1 MENVIR
7 KIKETN
13 TLERVKTHGLHFYS
27 PVDDPLAGICLGDG
41 KMGCLIWPGK
51 DKLSIAVNHTDLWD
65 LADTTEI
72 KNWDLSEEENSN
84 SLNHAGRLEIRFP
97 SPVFENIY
105 QKDYEADLSLENAT
119 YSLKSETPFSKIS
132 ASAYSDS
139 ESGVTVLKLNGLF
152 EEETGIDINLKN
164 WGSRTF
170 AHWYAQIRRNID
182 KGLNGTSAKAND
194 KGIYLLRKFSNK
206 FFCVGVYID
215 SESETNNTVINSHF
229 AQSKIKPE
237 KEISFTLYLTVAIES
252 SAESAF
258 ETAYIR
264 ICRAAENESSIH
276 SRHIAYWKSFWEK
289 TDIKI
294 DNSYYEA
301 LWYLNAYY
309 GNSEMHGE
317 YPPHFCNGIWGFN
330 HDFVPWGHFFHWN
343 MQLQYWAHLAS
354 GHTELMKP
362 YLLFRYRQ
370 LPSAMRFAKKYY
382 GVEGALYTDVT
393 GANAV
398 CDENTVK
405 NLTPC
410 AQISHDFWNFYL
422 YSGDKEFLFNYGF
435 PVIYQSALF
444 YTNMV
449 KKGKDG
455 YYHIY
460 KSQAYESSPI
470 MDDVIVDHSAI
481 RVLLKVAE
489 DCITLMAKENRLE
502 KEYDKREEWALI
514 RENLCS
520 IRLIPMEDD
529 EYKVIDGEMFIDRG
543 WAKGTKIDNNLVP
556 VTGVFCGEERKPDEA
571 ELEDSEYWSTVKKG
585 DLIRSSFLTDK
596 RKPYYGMPDPEYS
609 AVYPNPCVGLKDRD
623 SDLFKGMVNLMRLK
637 RPFVITDTEQ
647 VTYNEKEDYAA
658 MGWSLDAI
666 VLARLGMAERL
677 EQRLNESIMA
687 WQVYPNGLGHYGGYS
702 MLKESFL
709 RFYYNKVKDC
719 DSPDNK
725 IPFPAWEFRHFDLE
739 MLPVTAMA
747 INEMLLQSYEGR
759 IRLFPVCK
767 NNFSGSFKLYAAN
780 GALVYSKMTNGIVD
794 YIYLEI
800 KRSGNIDIVN
810 PWECDSADIY
820 SANGIKK
827 TVPANNKDCSDRLIK
842 LNVTENEAFLIL
854 PENTKPEDVNL
865 RNDNIETPK
874 VLRMGKARLGIEKMF

>member
-1 MENVIR
+1 MENIIK

-13 TLERVKTHGLHFYS
+13 TLERVRAHGLHFYS
-27 PVDDPLAGICLGDG
+27 PIDDPLAGICLGDG
-41 KMGCLIWPGK
+41 KMGCLIWPDK

-65 LADTTEI
+65 LVDTTEI
-72 KNWDLSEEENSN
+72 KNWNLSEEENSN
-84 SLNHAGRLEIRFP
+84 SLNHAGRLEIQFP

-105 QKDYEADLSLENAT
+105 QKDYEASLSLENAA
-119 YSLKSETPFSKIS
+119 YSLKSETPFSKIN

-152 EEETGIDINLKN
+152 EEAAGVEINLKN

-182 KGLNGTSAKAND
+182 KGLGGTSARVND
-194 KGIYLLRKFSNK
+194 KGIYLLKKFSDK
-206 FFCVGVYID
+206 FFCIGVYID
-215 SESETNNTVINSHF
+215 GEAENTIVNGHF
-229 AQSKIKPE
+229 ARSKIKTA
-237 KEISFTLYLTVAIES
+237 KEISFTLYLTVAIGVT
-252 SAESAF
+252 ADAAF
-258 ETAYIR
+258 ETACSR
-264 ICRAAENESSIH
+264 LCSAAENEYLIYSN
-276 SRHIAYWKSFWEK
+276 HIAYWKSFWEK

-294 DNSYYEA
+294 DNAYYEA

-309 GNSEMHGE
+309 GNSEMRGE

-330 HDFVPWGHFFHWN
+330 HDFVPWGHFFHFN
-343 MQLQYWAHLAS
+343 MQLQYWGHLAS

-362 YLLFRYRQ
+362 YLLFRYKQ

-382 GVEGALYTDVT
+382 GVDGALYTDVT

-398 CDENTVK
+398 CDENTIS
-405 NLTPC
+405 NLSPC
-410 AQISHDFWNFYL
+410 AQISHDFWNYYL

-435 PVIYQSALF
+435 PVIYQSAVF
-444 YTNMV
+444 YTNLV
-449 KKGKDG
+449 QKGEDG

-481 RVLLKVAE
+481 RVLLTTAVE
-489 DCITLMAKENRLE
+489 CMTLMAEENRLE
-502 KEYDKREEWALI
+502 DEYDRRNEWKVIL
-514 RENLCS
+514 ENLAP
-520 IRLIPMEDD
+520 IKLIPMEDD
-529 EYKVIDGEMFIDRG
+529 EYRIENDEMYIDRG
-543 WAKGTKIDNNLVP
+543 WAKGTKIDSNLVP
-556 VTGVFCGEERKPDEA
+556 VTGVFCGEKRKPDEA

-637 RPFVITDTEQ
+637 KPFVITDTEQ
-647 VTYNEKEDYAA
+647 VTYNEKEEYTA
-658 MGWSLDAI
+658 MGWSMDAI

-677 EQRLNESIMA
+677 EARLNDSIMA

-709 RFYYNKVKDC
+709 RFYCNKVRDC
-719 DSPDNK
+719 DVPDDR

-739 MLPVTAMA
+739 MLPITAMA
-747 INEMLLQSYEGR
+747 VNEMLLQSFEGR
-759 IRLFPVCK
+759 IRLFPACK
-767 NNFSGSFKLYAAN
+767 KTFSGSFKLYAAN
-780 GALVYSKMTNGIVD
+780 GALVYSQMTNGRVD

-800 KRSGNIDIVN
+800 KRGGNIDIVN
-810 PWECDSADIY
+810 PWECDAADVY
-820 SANGIKK
+820 AADGKQ
-827 TVPANNKDCSDRLIK
+827 TVAADNKDCSDRLIK
-842 LNVTENEAFLIL
+842 LTAAEGDALLIL
-854 PENTKPEDVNL
+854 PENARPED
-865 RNDNIETPK
+865 IELYSGITEIPK
-874 VLRMGKARLGIEKMF
+874 VLKMGKARIGIERMF